1 VRRDGPEGLPYP
13 LAGKEAH
20 CIPLR
25 HCVAVCHT
33 RALRPQ
39 SVALRGLSRPIDRN
53 KVLSP
58 DLLTHHLRTR
68 RSIRNFKSGE
78 VPRETFA
85 AILHTV
91 RHAPSGHNHQPVA
104 WTILDGRTAVSAFLS
119 QATEWMRE
127 EVRAKTPL
135 SRTLSLA
142 GAVRAVDKGK
152 DVVTRGAPH
161 VVFAHVPAQGITPK
175 TDAVIAATWFEIVAH
190 AHGVGT
196 CFAGYLMFAL
206 EHRPELARFL
216 DIPEGRVVP
225 AALLAGVPK
234 YRYRRMVPRDAPG
247 RASSKASPGP
257 SPEAGIRERGMAG
270 SLLLPNRPGIYSVA
284 PPPNKTAGSNTGLA
298 DPGGGD

>member
-1 VRRDGPEGLPYP
+1 MPLFTVDQDLCRRDGLCAAVCPASLVRLDDPEGLPYP
-13 LAGKEAH
+13 LAGREAH
-20 CIPLR
+20 CIR
-25 HCVAVCHT
+25 CGHCVAVCPT
-33 RALRPQ
+33 GALRHSLLPIEDFP
-39 SVALRGLSRPIDRN
+39 LIDR
-53 KVLSP
+53 KKALSP
-58 DLLTHHLRTR
+58 DILTNHLRTR
-68 RSIRNFKSGE
+68 RSIRNFKPCP

-85 AILHTV
+85 SILDTV

-119 QATEWMRE
+119 HATEWMRE

-161 VVFAHVPAQGITPK
+161 VVFAHVPAQGVTPR
-175 TDAVIAATWFEIVAH
+175 TDAVIAASWFEIVAH

-206 EHRPELARFL
+206 KNRPELARFL
-216 DIPEGRVVP
+216 EIPEGRVVP

-234 YRYRRMVPRDAPG
+234 YRYRRMVPRDIPG
-247 RASSKASPGP
+247 VHYLDA
-257 SPEAGIRERGMAG
+257 
-270 SLLLPNRPGIYSVA
+270 LL
-284 PPPNKTAGSNTGLA
+284 TAGA
-298 DPGGGD
+298 